1 MAQDNL
7 LTRSNEELLAC
18 LVGTEAAKGLVQ
30 QHCDL
35 WELGKQ
41 QSARAFMA
49 GLDSVCCERLAAAFE
64 LARRRERGRQ
74 DERAKLDDPGKAAR
88 FFRPLIGAASVE
100 VFCAASLDA
109 RNRVLSVV
117 EVTRGTL
124 LSSLVHPREVFH
136 AALLA
141 RAASV
146 VVAHNHPSGDP
157 EPSPE
162 DKAVTRRLA
171 DAGRLLGI
179 PLLDHVILGDG
190 RHVSC
195 RESDAQLLNPL

>member
-1 MAQDNL
+1 MRKRDVL
-7 LTRSNEELLAC
+7 ERSDEELIAC
-18 LVGTEAAKGLVQ
+18 LVGQEAARGLVQ
-30 QHCDL
+30 QECDL

-41 QSARAFMA
+41 SSGRAFLA
-49 GLDSVCCERLAAAFE
+49 GMNSECCERIAAAFE
-64 LARRRERGRQ
+64 LARRRERGRGAP
-74 DERAKLDDPGKAAR
+74 RGKLDDPGRAAR
-88 FFRPLIGAASVE
+88 FFRPMIGAASVE
-100 VFCAASLDA
+100 VFCVACLDA
-109 RNRVLSVV
+109 RNRVLMAA

-136 AALLA
+136 GAILA
-141 RAASV
+141 RAASI

-162 DKAVTRRLA
+162 DRLVTRRLA
-171 DAGRLLGI
+171 EAGRLLGI

-195 RESDAQLLNPL
+195 RESDAQLFNTP